1 MADLG
6 KLQTEIYLTQ
16 KDVQWI
22 AGAFRELAPRV
33 RNLGGKIF
41 GGKVQW
47 IRPQSDDVF
56 AVLDEEPEFAA
67 NAFFPVARGY
77 KARNESVG
85 YTIKIAVWDEGE
97 RRRISIGSLA
107 SRQADRP
114 QASGARRRL
123 VRMLSEVDD
132 TLTPD
137 EPEGG
142 PAASGSVLG
151 NPSRRQQRPRSVA
164 RPSRR
169 APKLAV
175 TAALASVLLVAA
187 WFTTAR
193 SSSEPTD
200 RQAAGPPAPAAAS
213 AGNGSAKIPEAF
225 SGTWVGTG
233 YQYDTQSRWT
243 IRMTLRASGQATAA
257 GRIAYP
263 SLACGGVLSLQTVEQ
278 GRLRV
283 LEDITDGEDACI
295 DQGSIE
301 MRFLGATR
309 LNWQWSHPDGTPGAE
324 AVLSKASS

>member
-6 KLQTEIYLTQ
+6 KLQTETYLTR

-22 AGAFRELAPRV
+22 AGAFRELVPQV
-33 RNLGGKIF
+33 RNLGGKLF

-47 IRPQSDDVF
+47 IRPESDGVF
-56 AVLDEEPEFAA
+56 AVLNEEPEFAA

-97 RRRISIGSLA
+97 RRRISVASQA

-123 VRMLSEVDD
+123 VQMLTEVDD

-137 EPEGG
+137 EPDGA
-142 PAASGSVLG
+142 PAANGSVLG
-151 NPSRRQQRPRSVA
+151 SRSQRQQLPRSVV

-175 TAALASVLLVAA
+175 TAALALVLLAGA
-187 WFTTAR
+187 WFTSAR
-193 SSSEPTD
+193 SSSSEPTD
-200 RQAAGPPAPAAAS
+200 RQAAAGAPAPAEM
-213 AGNGSAKIPEAF
+213 PRAF

-233 YQYDTQSRWT
+233 YQYDNQSRWT
-243 IRMTLRASGQATAA
+243 IRMTLGAGEQATAA

-278 GRLRV
+278 GRVRV
-283 LEDITDGEDACI
+283 LEDITDGESACI
-295 DQGSIE
+295 DHGSIDME
-301 MRFLGATR
+301 LVGASK
-309 LNWQWSHPDGTPGAE
+309 LNWRWNHPDGTPGAE
-324 AVLSKASS
+324 AVLSKSSS